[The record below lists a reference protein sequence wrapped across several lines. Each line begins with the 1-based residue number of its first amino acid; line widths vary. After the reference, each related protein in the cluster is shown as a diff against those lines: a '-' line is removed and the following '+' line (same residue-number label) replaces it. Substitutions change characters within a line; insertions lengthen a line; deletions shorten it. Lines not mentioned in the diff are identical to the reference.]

1 MGDVM
6 LDIRRNDYINAIRND
21 VNETK
26 IAIND
31 FALLEN
37 EAKDLILYCEANK
50 LRKFKRVAKLELK
63 ILRQKHRWHK
73 RYLRKLKKLLY
84 KAEKYAPSARR

>member
-1 MGDVM
+1 MGDIM

-26 IAIND
+26 IAISD
-31 FALLEN
+31 FDKLEQ
-37 EAKDLILYCEANK
+37 EAKDLIDYCKENK

-73 RYLRKLKKLLY
+73 RYLKRLRTLLY
-84 KAEKYAPSARR
+84 KAEVYAPPAKR